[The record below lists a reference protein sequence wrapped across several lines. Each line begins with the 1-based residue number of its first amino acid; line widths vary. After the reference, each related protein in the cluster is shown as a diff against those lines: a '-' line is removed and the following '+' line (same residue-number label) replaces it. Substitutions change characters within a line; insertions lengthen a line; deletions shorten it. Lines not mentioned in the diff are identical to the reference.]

1 MLTDY
6 VNALDHF
13 KMEIRSQA
21 PSDQSRF
28 RAKGKPPVAI
38 DIFKILT
45 DAFFHTYFSQIKISE
60 NLFLPFPSVCRLYVQ
75 GALLNSLSL
84 DRQGVP

>member
-1 MLTDY
+1 LQELDTDLATLFKAMGAATNKEAVLAEAREMLTDY

-28 RAKGKPPVAI
+28 RAKGKSPVAS
-38 DIFKILT
+38 
-45 DAFFHTYFSQIKISE
+45 HTRPLS
-60 NLFLPFPSVCRLYVQ
+60 SVCPLYVQ
-75 GALLNSLSL
+75 RA
-84 DRQGVP
+84 